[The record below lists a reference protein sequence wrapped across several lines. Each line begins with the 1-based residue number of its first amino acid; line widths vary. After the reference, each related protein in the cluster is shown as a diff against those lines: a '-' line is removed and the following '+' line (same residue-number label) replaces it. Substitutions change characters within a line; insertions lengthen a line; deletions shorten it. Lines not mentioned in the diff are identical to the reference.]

1 MMNTKVLSRK
11 YLFEGLNIKEL
22 ELLLVAAGEIIC
34 SKNDI
39 VFKEGERG
47 NKIFMVSQGVIEIW
61 KKESTELKGSCLAK
75 VKDGELFGEMSI
87 FDRQPR
93 SASAIVG
100 GDKKTKVLVWGEKEM
115 MGLIEEYPALGT
127 KILINVI
134 KKLSGHLRNANNAI
148 HSLRK
153 TFLPVYG

>member
-1 MMNTKVLSRK
+1 MDTKVLSRT

-22 ELLLVAAGEIIC
+22 ELLLVTAGEKIC

-39 VFKEGERG
+39 VFREGERG
-47 NKIFMVSQGVIEIW
+47 NKLFMVSQGVIEIW

-87 FDRQPR
+87 FDGQPR
-93 SASAIVG
+93 SASAIAA
-100 GDKKTKVLVWGEKEM
+100 GDQKTKVLIWGEKEM

-127 KILINVI
+127 KILLNVV
-134 KKLSGHLRNANNAI
+134 KKLSGHLRSANNAI

>member
-1 MMNTKVLSRK
+1 MMNTKVLSRT
-11 YLFEGLNIKEL
+11 YLFEGLNLKEL
-22 ELLLVAAGEIIC
+22 ELLLVSAGEITY

-39 VFKEGERG
+39 VFREGERG

-93 SASAIVG
+93 SASAIAAA
-100 GDKKTKVLVWGEKEM
+100 DQKTKVLVWGEKEM

-127 KILINVI
+127 KILLNVI
-134 KKLSGHLRNANNAI
+134 KKLSGHLRGANNAI

-153 TFLPVYG
+153 TFLPVHG

>member
-1 MMNTKVLSRK
+1 MMNTKVLSRT

-22 ELLLVAAGEIIC
+22 ELLLVAAGEITC

-61 KKESTELKGSCLAK
+61 KKEITELKGSCLAK

-100 GDKKTKVLVWGEKEM
+100 GDKKTRVLVWGEKEM

>member
-1 MMNTKVLSRK
+1 VNTKVLSRT

-22 ELLLVAAGEIIC
+22 ELLLVSAGEIIC
-34 SKNDI
+34 SNNDI

-75 VKDGELFGEMSI
+75 VKDGELFGEMSV
-87 FDRQPR
+87 FDRHPR
-93 SASAIVG
+93 SASAIAA
-100 GDKKTKVLVWGEKEM
+100 GDQKTKVLFWGEKEM
-115 MGLIEEYPALGT
+115 MKLIQQYPTLGT

-134 KKLSGHLRNANNAI
+134 QKLSGHLRNANNAI

-153 TFLPVYG
+153 TLLPVYG

>member
-1 MMNTKVLSRK
+1 MMNTKVLSRT

-22 ELLLVAAGEIIC
+22 ELLLVAAGEITC

-127 KILINVI
+127 KVLINVI
-134 KKLSGHLRNANNAI
+134 KKLSGHLRSANNAI